1 MTRARLY
8 IADMD
13 LAFVSRVRGAIASC
27 AGIEIIGSAG
37 NGRRALQDIVR
48 LAPDVLLTDIPL
60 PEMDGFTLL
69 REVKR
74 LRLPPQVIVCTR
86 FYSEV
91 SMQCACKYGA
101 AFFLCKPIDPET
113 LPGLILECGK
123 CAADPQPSNISPLN
137 TEESM
142 RGVVAKDLLRQLG
155 LSPRLNGS
163 VYLLETMLHL
173 HGDSLL
179 FKNLSHGLYAE
190 LARRMGTGRQ
200 TINNMLRDNRRGPT
214 LVTAIAVAE
223 AFGGAVP
230 ERFAVVAPGARWET
244 KKWPADFFSA
254 VIASVARREPGLKF
268 LLAGTRDEAEDAEKI
283 LAKSAAAG
291 LPVASVC
298 GRTGVG
304 ELMETI
310 RMSSLMVC
318 NDSGP
323 MHIAAALGVP
333 VVAMFGP
340 TDPALTGPYC
350 EKKSVFVPEIACN
363 RCFLRYC
370 KDSRCHAMVDPE
382 TVAAASCKLLMERS

>member
-1 MTRARLY
+1 MYYYTIESKYIYTYGVCHGVEYHMTRARLY

-13 LAFVSRVRGAIASC
+13 LAFVSRVRGALASC

-190 LARRMGTGRQ
+190 LARRMGT
-200 TINNMLRDNRRGPT
+200 T
-214 LVTAIAVAE
+214 
-223 AFGGAVP
+223 VP
-230 ERFAVVAPGARWET
+230 RV
-244 KKWPADFFSA
+244 
-254 VIASVARREPGLKF
+254 
-268 LLAGTRDEAEDAEKI
+268 
-283 LAKSAAAG
+283 
-291 LPVASVC
+291 
-298 GRTGVG
+298 
-304 ELMETI
+304 
-310 RMSSLMVC
+310 
-318 NDSGP
+318 
-323 MHIAAALGVP
+323 
-333 VVAMFGP
+333 
-340 TDPALTGPYC
+340 
-350 EKKSVFVPEIACN
+350 
-363 RCFLRYC
+363 
-370 KDSRCHAMVDPE
+370 
-382 TVAAASCKLLMERS
+382 ERSLRNAINIAYERGTLSKVFPCRPTNKEFIEYVMREIDRAVEANGHPV

>member
-1 MTRARLY
+1 MRYLIVKPSSLGDILHAMPAVSALAKAAGPDSCVDWVVKPAFAEIPPYLPCVRRVIPFYDKEFRKPFRFLPAALHLRADLRREPYDAVIDLQGLIRSAFIGRLSGCSVRAGFALPREHFAVRFYTRRLKGHEKPRHAVDVNNALMKDFLGREDLDFSLNLPVNERTAERAR
-8 IADMD
+8 
-13 LAFVSRVRGAIASC
+13 
-27 AGIEIIGSAG
+27 GI
-37 NGRRALQDIVR
+37 L
-48 LAPDVLLTDIPL
+48 
-60 PEMDGFTLL
+60 
-69 REVKR
+69 
-74 LRLPPQVIVCTR
+74 
-86 FYSEV
+86 
-91 SMQCACKYGA
+91 
-101 AFFLCKPIDPET
+101 
-113 LPGLILECGK
+113 
-123 CAADPQPSNISPLN
+123 
-137 TEESM
+137 
-142 RGVVAKDLLRQLG
+142 
-155 LSPRLNGS
+155 
-163 VYLLETMLHL
+163 
-173 HGDSLL
+173 
-179 FKNLSHGLYAE
+179 
-190 LARRMGTGRQ
+190 
-200 TINNMLRDNRRGPT
+200 
-214 LVTAIAVAE
+214 AE